1 MPRSG
6 RVCRCVATG
15 GAAADVTAAAIQPAA
30 LAALGEPNRLRIV
43 ELLRSGPRAVG
54 EIAEALGIRQPQAS
68 KHLRVLGEAGFV
80 AVEPERQ
87 RRIYRLRAEQFD
99 AIGDWVESFE
109 ELWETRLD
117 GLGVFLDT
125 LTDER
130 NDDGEQACR

>member
-1 MPRSG
+1 MT
-6 RVCRCVATG
+6 ATFG
-15 GAAADVTAAAIQPAA
+15 LPAIDAAA

-43 ELLRSGPRAVG
+43 ELLRGGPRAVG

-80 AVEPERQ
+80 AVEPQRQ

-109 ELWETRLD
+109 QLWETRLD
-117 GLGVFLDT
+117 GLGRFLDA
-125 LTDER
+125 LA
-130 NDDGEQACR
+130 DGREDHGQHTHR